1 MAPLR
6 TAAAAAAL
14 TLLLGAAPCSAFQF
28 NSRNGPSWSRGRM
41 GGPRQ
46 PVESLAAITKPLAPR
61 TTGVRLSA
69 APGGLPDA
77 SGATPAAGAT
87 TTVFATA
94 ASTAASSATTATT
107 DASALTADV
116 DVDAV
121 LAEATEPE
129 PEPAP
134 APKIIIAGAPASG
147 KGTQCEMIKE
157 KFGVVHL
164 STGDILRAAVKE
176 GTELGKTAGG
186 FMDRGELVPDE
197 VMIGVVGE
205 RLKQEDCEC
214 QGWLLDGFPR
224 TGAQAAALVDSGAL
238 PDVFLLLD
246 VPDED
251 LVDRV
256 VGRYAG
262 HL

>member
-1 MAPLR
+1 MAPVR
-6 TAAAAAAL
+6 TVAAAL
-14 TLLLGAAPCSAFQF
+14 TVLLGAAPCSAFQF

-46 PVESLAAITKPLAPR
+46 PVESLAPLPR
-61 TTGVRLSA
+61 TTGVRLAA

-77 SGATPAAGAT
+77 SSGATPAAGAT

-94 ASTAASSATTATT
+94 ASTAASSATTAAT

-121 LAEATEPE
+121 LAETT
-129 PEPAP
+129 EPAP

-205 RLKQEDCEC
+205 RLKQEDCQC